1 MWKYTGK
8 HRPAFAEPTAQGQ
21 ESVWDYPRP
30 PALLADQRHIKVLA
44 GGQQIASSQN
54 ALRLLE
60 TAAPPTFYLPITD
73 IDMDR
78 LQVVHGQSFCE
89 WKGAAR
95 YWALL
100 GSPQPVAWDYPNPSP
115 TYRKVFGHL
124 AFYPGRVDC
133 FVDEEAVRA
142 QSSEFYGGWITDEI
156 VGPFKG
162 DAVWREA
169 PV

>member
-8 HRPAFAEPTAQGQ
+8 SRPTFAEPTSGDQ

-30 PALLADQRHIKVLA
+30 PALVPDTRHITVRAA
-44 GGQQIASSQN
+44 GKLIASSQN
-54 ALRLLE
+54 ALRMLE
-60 TAAPPTFYLPITD
+60 TAAPPTFYIPMKD
-73 IDMDR
+73 IDMDSLIH
-78 LQVVHGQSFCE
+78 LQGQSYCE

-95 YWALL
+95 YWALD
-100 GSPQPVAWDYPNPSP
+100 GNPQPIAWDYPNPSP
-115 TYRKVFGHL
+115 AYGRVLRHM

-133 FVDEEAVRA
+133 FVGQEAVRP

-162 DAVWREA
+162 ETGTGNW
-169 PV
+169 